1 MTPEELAA
9 LLIETG
15 KHHHQAYMESDGAD
29 PEWAL
34 WYAGFL
40 QTRIWDRLGSVPSRS
55 SLVHLLVE
63 ANKQYVAGDQST
75 QWPAYYANFILDE
88 LAQT

>member
-9 LLIETG
+9 LLMETG
-15 KHHHQAYMESDGAD
+15 QHHHHAYIDSNGVD

-40 QTRIWDRLGSVPSRS
+40 QSRIWDRAGAVPTRS
-55 SLVHLLVE
+55 SIVHLLVE
-63 ANKQYVAGDQST
+63 GDKQYNASEQSEP
-75 QWPAYYANFILDE
+75 WPLFYAKLM
-88 LAQT
+88 LASFAEG